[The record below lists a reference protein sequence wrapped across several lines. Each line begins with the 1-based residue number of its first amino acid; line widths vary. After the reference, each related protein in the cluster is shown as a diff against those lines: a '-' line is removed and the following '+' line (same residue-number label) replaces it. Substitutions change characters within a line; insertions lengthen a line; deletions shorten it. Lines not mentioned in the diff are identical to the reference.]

1 MNSKKTV
8 VIHID
13 ALRREYLSAW
23 LLGECFKQNRFHVL
37 LTSRHST
44 MRLLKY
50 FTPDILISTHAFLLK
65 PKEWA
70 DLVGRG
76 TQVYINE
83 VEGTDHE
90 FGVSTT
96 YPETFYNKKIDYSL
110 FSAIFVWGDFSYNW
124 LIKNR
129 TIPPHRVF
137 LNGSTR
143 QIALSRPKRKKDNV
157 VVGILSRF
165 EIINTFDNRHPFVNL
180 MVLDPEEAGWRW
192 YYERCMIDSE
202 TFSIVSKLMGML
214 VEKGYHISMRAHPN
228 ENLEPYKLLKEKFG
242 EFFKIDN
249 AYSINEWLSTVSVV
263 VGTTSTAFTEP
274 YLAKIPVI
282 STSKIQNF
290 HYTGKDQADLI
301 RQFDRAAYTP
311 ESVSEMF
318 ELCTK
323 LDLVEKSAAELDGY
337 FNSFY
342 SFENPIDP
350 IEKIVDVVKN
360 DIEAKQ
366 APTKINFFFATLFL
380 VMLDALF
387 IVKNSIT
394 NFRSLR
400 IINGYNYNRFFHRP
414 SAYMMNISRFKIAK
428 K

>member
-23 LLGECFKQNRFHVL
+23 LLGECFKQNGFRVL

-44 MRLLKY
+44 IRLLKY

-65 PKEWA
+65 PKEWV
-70 DLVGRG
+70 DLVERG

-96 YPETFYNKKIDYSL
+96 YPETFYDEKIDYSL
-110 FSAIFVWGDFSYNW
+110 FSAIFVWGDFSYDW
-124 LIKNR
+124 VIKNR
-129 TIPPHRVF
+129 AVPAHRVF

-143 QIALSRPKRKKDNV
+143 QSALSRPKRKTDNV

-180 MVLDPEEAGWRW
+180 MALDPEEAGWRW

-274 YLAKIPVI
+274 YLAKIPII

-290 HYTGKDQADLI
+290 HYSGKDQADLI
-301 RQFDRAAYTP
+301 RQFDQAAYTP
-311 ESVSEMF
+311 ESVREMF
-318 ELCTK
+318 ELCIK
-323 LDLVEKSAAELDGY
+323 LDLIEKSSADLDGY
-337 FNSFY
+337 FNAFY
-342 SFENPIDP
+342 SFENPVDP

-360 DIEAKQ
+360 DHIHSQTAV
-366 APTKINFFFATLFL
+366 KINYFFANLFL
-380 VMLDALF
+380 YALDALF
-387 IVKNSIT
+387 IVKNSTT
-394 NFRSLR
+394 NFRS
-400 IINGYNYNRFFHRP
+400 IGMIKGYNYNRFFHRP
-414 SAYMMNISRFKIAK
+414 SAYMMNILSGKIVK

>member
-1 MNSKKTV
+1 MKLKKTV

-23 LLGECFKQNRFHVL
+23 LLGQRFKQNGFQVL

-44 MRLLKY
+44 VRLLKFY
-50 FTPDILISTHAFLLK
+50 TPDIFISTHAFLLK

-70 DLVGRG
+70 DLVERG
-76 TQVYINE
+76 TKVYINE

-96 YPETFYNKKIDYSL
+96 YPELFYDEKIDYSL
-110 FSAIFVWGDFSYNW
+110 FSAIFVWGEFSYNW
-124 LIKNR
+124 VIKNR
-129 TIPPHRVF
+129 AVPAQRVF

-143 QIALSRPKRKKDNV
+143 QSSLCRPNRKTDNV

-180 MVLDPEEAGWRW
+180 MALDPEEAGWRW
-192 YYERCMIDSE
+192 YYERCVIDSE
-202 TFSIVSKLMGML
+202 TFSITTKLIAML
-214 VEKGYHISMRAHPN
+214 VEKGIYVSMRAHPN

-242 EFFKIDN
+242 DFFKIDN

-274 YLAKIPVI
+274 YVAKIPII

-290 HYTGKDQADLI
+290 HYSGKDQADLI
-301 RQFDRAAYTP
+301 SQFDQAAYTP

-323 LDLVEKSAAELDGY
+323 LDLVEKSSAELDEY
-337 FNSFY
+337 FNAFY
-342 SFENPIDP
+342 SFENLVDP
-350 IEKIVDVVKN
+350 IERIIEVVKYDTVVKKKSLN
-360 DIEAKQ
+360 
-366 APTKINFFFATLFL
+366 INFIFANLLL
-380 VMLDALF
+380 VLLDALF

-394 NFRSLR
+394 NFRSLG
-400 IINGYNYNRFFHRP
+400 IIKGYNYNRFFHRP
-414 SAYMMNISRFKIAK
+414 STYMNSVLKGKIELK
-428 K
+428 